1 MTSNLPRTPE
11 TPSQT
16 SPSAADFPIKPV
28 TSPIDHHSMPTP
40 ARSVNGSMSSIN
52 PDSSFEAT
60 AHDDTSLKRKRESDD
75 QGDQEQKKVHVEEP
89 ESLHS
94 LTLNDLHLD
103 VGEKYYLC
111 KTPHTAQGV
120 KNSEGTTKAPLR
132 EDLFD
137 RYNLYGIAATV
148 ARNNPDGSKGVKL
161 RKTYKN
167 HIKDHGLVGAF
178 DSVKREQGT
187 PGTLYEMM
195 WRVKYQDEGWNAE
208 WTQGKE
214 IEKGIP
220 ESLLPPGNKVF
231 TMAKGPIPKDL
242 FDPSVLGEGGNPRA
256 PVEASKGIQNGSRT
270 PVPQNPAVARPV
282 KVASKADVQRPKRA
296 TKRTY
301 GDSSFEGYGEGYVD
315 DDNQDPGYST
325 GDGDGAK
332 RKRPKKNSQGHGF
345 QGGPMRQNSY
355 GPGMVGA

>member
-1 MTSNLPRTPE
+1 M
-11 TPSQT
+11 
-16 SPSAADFPIKPV
+16 
-28 TSPIDHHSMPTP
+28 
-40 ARSVNGSMSSIN
+40 G
-52 PDSSFEAT
+52 
-60 AHDDTSLKRKRESDD
+60 AHDDSSLKRKRESDD

-167 HIKDHGLVGAF
+167 HIKDH
-178 DSVKREQGT
+178 
-187 PGTLYEMM
+187 
-195 WRVKYQDEGWNAE
+195 DEGWNAE

-256 PVEASKGIQNGSRT
+256 PVEASRGIQNGSRT

-332 RKRPKKNSQGHGF
+332 RKRPKK
-345 QGGPMRQNSY
+345 
-355 GPGMVGA
+355 VG